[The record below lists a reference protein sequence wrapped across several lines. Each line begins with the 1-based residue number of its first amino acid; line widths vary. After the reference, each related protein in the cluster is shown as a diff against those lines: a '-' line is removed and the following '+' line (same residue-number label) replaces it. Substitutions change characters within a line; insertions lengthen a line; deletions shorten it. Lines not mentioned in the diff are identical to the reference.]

1 MRISFLRGG
10 GIALVLVL
18 SGFVAGLV
26 LTGRLRS
33 ANDPRT
39 EFSSASPTSP
49 TSSTSGASPASVTSN
64 AHSSSAQAIATTAA
78 SPLPATVAGLP
89 DLTGIAAGAVKG
101 VVNISSVKVISRP
114 NSPFANDPFFQ
125 YFFGGSDEFSGNR
138 DRRELSL
145 GSGVLVSQDGYVV
158 TNSHVVGATDGRALP
173 QITVAFGEKHEVP
186 AHIVG
191 TDDAT
196 DIALIK
202 IDPVSQPV
210 VPWGDSSTLKV
221 ADWVLAIGS
230 PYQLDQTVT
239 LGIVSAIGRTNV
251 GITEIED
258 FIQTDAAINPGNS
271 GGALI
276 NTKGQLVGINTSILS
291 QSGGYQGIGFAVP
304 SNLARRIIDELIK
317 YGEVRRGS
325 IGAIILN
332 PVTTQVARELGANDT
347 RGALVN
353 RLSEYAYDSGIR
365 PGDIIVSFNGQAI
378 DDPVHLRRL
387 VRDASIGS
395 SATIVVL
402 RGGRQSTLKI
412 PVIKRGA

>member
-1 MRISFLRGG
+1 MLRCEKVAIMRISTG
-10 GIALVLVL
+10 GIALALVL
-18 SGFVAGLV
+18 SGFIAGLM

-33 ANDPRT
+33 PDDARAAP
-39 EFSSASPTSP
+39 SSAASAASASAAAQT
-49 TSSTSGASPASVTSN
+49 TATTVASPVPV
-64 AHSSSAQAIATTAA
+64 TTAA
-78 SPLPATVAGLP
+78 LP

-101 VVNISSVKVISRP
+101 VVNISSVQVIRRP

-125 YFFGGSDEFSGNR
+125 YFFGGPDDLSGSR

-158 TNSHVVGATDGRALP
+158 TNSHVVGATERRTLP
-173 QITVAFGEKHEVP
+173 QITVAFGDRHEVP
-186 AHIVG
+186 ARIIG

-210 VPWGDSSTLKV
+210 VPWGDSSALKV

-276 NTKGQLVGINTSILS
+276 NTQGQLVGINTSILS

-325 IGAIILN
+325 IGAVILT
-332 PVTTQVARELGANDT
+332 PVTTQVAQQLGATDT

-353 RLSEYAYDSGIR
+353 RLSEYTYEAGFR
-365 PGDIIVSFNGQAI
+365 AGDIILSFNGQAI
-378 DDPVHLRRL
+378 EDPGHVQRL
-387 VRDASIGS
+387 VREASIGS

-402 RGGRQSTLKI
+402 REGRQRTLKV
-412 PVIKRGA
+412 PVIQRRS

>member
-1 MRISFLRGG
+1 
-10 GIALVLVL
+10 V
-18 SGFVAGLV
+18 
-26 LTGRLRS
+26 
-33 ANDPRT
+33 P
-39 EFSSASPTSP
+39 
-49 TSSTSGASPASVTSN
+49 VT
-64 AHSSSAQAIATTAA
+64 
-78 SPLPATVAGLP
+78 PAGLP
-89 DLTGIAAGAVKG
+89 DLTGIAAEAVKG
-101 VVNISSVKVISRP
+101 VVNISSVQVIRRP

-125 YFFGGSDEFSGNR
+125 YFFGGPDDLSGSR

-158 TNSHVVGATDGRALP
+158 TNSHVVGATERRTLP
-173 QITVAFGEKHEVP
+173 QITVAFGDRHEVP
-186 AHIVG
+186 ARIIG

-210 VPWGDSSTLKV
+210 VPWGDSSALKV

-276 NTKGQLVGINTSILS
+276 NTQGQLVGINTSILS

-325 IGAIILN
+325 IGAVILT
-332 PVTTQVARELGANDT
+332 PVTTQVAQQLGATDT

-353 RLSEYAYDSGIR
+353 RLSEYTYEAGFR
-365 PGDIIVSFNGQAI
+365 AGDIILSFNGQTI
-378 DDPVHLRRL
+378 EDPGHVQRL
-387 VRDASIGS
+387 VREASIGS

-402 RGGRQSTLKI
+402 REGRQRTLKV
-412 PVIKRGA
+412 PVIQRRS